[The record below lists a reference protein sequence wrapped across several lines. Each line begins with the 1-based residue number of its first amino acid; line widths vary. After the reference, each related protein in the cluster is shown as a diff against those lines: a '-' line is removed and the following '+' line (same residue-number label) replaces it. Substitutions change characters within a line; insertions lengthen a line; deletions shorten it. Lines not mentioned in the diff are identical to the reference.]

1 MSENSAT
8 DVYLFKKALKELKD
22 KKGKGTELISLYIPA
37 GKRLSDVGQYLR
49 EELSQSSNIK
59 SKTTK
64 KNVQSAIEV
73 ILQRL
78 KLLKEPLEKGVI
90 IFAGMIPRG
99 GPGTEKMETYVLE
112 PPEPVKTFIYRCDSQ
127 FYTEPLEDFI
137 QEKDIYG
144 VILIDRNE
152 ATIALVKGKNIQIAK
167 RLTSGVPGKFRAG
180 GQSARRLE
188 RLIDDAA
195 NQFMVRVGEY
205 ANEEFLPLLEQK
217 KLSGIL
223 VGGPGN
229 TKNEFVNKDY
239 LHHELKKKV
248 IDTFDLCYT
257 EEFGVRELLDKAS
270 GLLRDLDLMKEKEVV
285 QKFFKE
291 LIKEDG
297 GLAAYGEKEVMKYL
311 QMGAV
316 DTLIVTD
323 NINMSRITI
332 KCNNCDFTEEMNVKN
347 DELPKVEEDLKTKTC
362 PNCGGMLYID
372 ETEDIIEYFARL
384 CDESGA
390 NLKIVSTDTEEGSQI
405 YKAFKGI
412 AAILR
417 YRLD

>member
-1 MSENSAT
+1 MSSNAT
-8 DVYLFKKALKELKD
+8 DAYLFKKALKELKD

-37 GKRLSDVGQYLR
+37 GKRISDVSQYLR

-112 PPEPVKTFIYRCDSQ
+112 PPEPVKTFVYRCDSQ

-167 RLTSGVPGKFRAG
+167 RLTSGVPGKFKAG

-205 ANEEFLPLLEQK
+205 ANEEFLPLLQEK
-217 KLSGIL
+217 KLRGIL

-229 TKNEFVNKDY
+229 TKNEFINKDY

-285 QKFFKE
+285 QRFFKE

-316 DTLIVTD
+316 DTLIITD

-332 KCNNCDFTEEMNVKN
+332 KCNNCDYTEEMNVKN
-347 DELPKVEEDLKTKTC
+347 DELPKIEEELKTKTC
-362 PNCGGMLYID
+362 PNCGGSLYID

-390 NLKIVSTDTEEGSQI
+390 TLKIVSTDTEEGNQI
-405 YKAFKGI
+405 YRAFKGI

>member
-1 MSENSAT
+1 MSSNAT
-8 DVYLFKKALKELKD
+8 DAYLFKKALKELKD
-22 KKGKGTELISLYIPA
+22 KKGKGTELISLYIPS
-37 GKRLSDVGQYLR
+37 GKRISDVSQYLR

-112 PPEPVKTFIYRCDSQ
+112 PPEPVKTFVYRCDSQ

-167 RLTSGVPGKFRAG
+167 RLTSGVPGKFKAG

-205 ANEEFLPLLEQK
+205 ANEEFLPLLQEK
-217 KLSGIL
+217 KLRGIL

-229 TKNEFVNKDY
+229 TKNEFINKDY

-285 QKFFKE
+285 QRFFKE

-316 DTLIVTD
+316 DTLIITD

-332 KCNNCDFTEEMNVKN
+332 KCNNCDYTEEMNVKN
-347 DELPKVEEDLKTKTC
+347 DELPKIEEELKTKTC
-362 PNCGGMLYID
+362 PNCGGSLYID

-390 NLKIVSTDTEEGSQI
+390 TLKIVSTDTEEGNQI
-405 YKAFKGI
+405 YRAFKGI

>member
-1 MSENSAT
+1 MSNNAT
-8 DVYLFKKALKELKD
+8 DAYLFKKALKELKD

-37 GKRLSDVGQYLR
+37 GKRISDVSQYLR

-152 ATIALVKGKNIQIAK
+152 ATIAIVKGKNIQIVK
-167 RLTSGVPGKFRAG
+167 RLTSGVPGKFKAG

-195 NQFMVRVGEY
+195 NQFMIRVGEY
-205 ANEEFLPLLEQK
+205 ANEAFLPLLQEK
-217 KLSGIL
+217 RLKGIL

-248 IDTFDLCYT
+248 LDTYDLCYT

-270 GLLRDLDLMKEKEVV
+270 DLLRDLELMKEKEVV
-285 QKFFKE
+285 QRFFKE

-316 DTLIVTD
+316 DTLIITD

-332 KCNNCDFTEEMNVKN
+332 KCNNCDFIEELNVKN
-347 DELPKVEEDLKTKTC
+347 DEIPKIEEKLKTKTC
-362 PNCGGMLYID
+362 PKCEGSLYID
-372 ETEDIIEYFARL
+372 KTEDIIEYFARL

-390 NLKIVSTDTEEGSQI
+390 TLKIVSTDTEEGSQI

>member
-1 MSENSAT
+1 MGNSEK
-8 DVYLFKKALKELKD
+8 DIYLFKRAIRELKN
-22 KKGKGTELISLYIPA
+22 KKGKGTELISIYIPA
-37 GKRLSDVGQYLR
+37 GRRISDVSQYLK

-78 KLLKEPLEKGVI
+78 KLLKEPLENGVI
-90 IFAGMIPRG
+90 IFSGMIPRG
-99 GPGTEKMETYVLE
+99 GPGTEKMETYVLD
-112 PPEPVKTFIYRCDSQ
+112 PPEPIKTFIYRCDSQ
-127 FYTEPLEDFI
+127 FYTEPLEDFV
-137 QEKDIYG
+137 QDKDIYG
-144 VILIDRNE
+144 VILVDRNE
-152 ATIALVKGKNIQIAK
+152 ATIAIVKGKNIQIVK
-167 RLTSGVPGKFRAG
+167 RLTSGVPGKFKAG

-195 NQFMVRVGEY
+195 HQFMARVGEY
-205 ANEEFLPLLEQK
+205 ANEEFLPLLKEK
-217 KLSGIL
+217 KLRGLL

-229 TKNEFVNKDY
+229 TKNEFINKDY
-239 LHHELKKKV
+239 LHHELKKII

-270 GLLRDLDLMKEKEVV
+270 DLLRDLDMMKEKEVI
-285 QKFFKE
+285 QRFFKE
-291 LIKEDG
+291 LTKEDG

-316 DTLIVTD
+316 DTLIITD
-323 NINMSRITI
+323 NINMSRITLR
-332 KCNNCDFTEEMNVKN
+332 CNNCEFTQEMNIKN
-347 DELPKVEEDLKTKTC
+347 DELLKFEENLKTKAC
-362 PNCGGMLYID
+362 PECEGMLYID
-372 ETEDIIEYFARL
+372 NKEDIIEYFARL
-384 CDESGA
+384 CEESGTE
-390 NLKIVSTDTEEGSQI
+390 LKIVSTDTEEGSQI

-417 YRLD
+417 YKLD

>member
-1 MSENSAT
+1 MGNNAT
-8 DVYLFKKALKELKD
+8 DAYLFKKALKELKD

-37 GKRLSDVGQYLR
+37 GKRISDVSQYLR

-59 SKTTK
+59 SKTTR

-90 IFAGMIPRG
+90 IFSGMIPRG

-127 FYTEPLEDFI
+127 FYTEPLEEFI

-167 RLTSGVPGKFRAG
+167 RLTSGVPGKFKAG

-195 NQFMVRVGEY
+195 NQFMTRVGEY
-205 ANEEFLPLLEQK
+205 ANEEFLPLLQEK
-217 KLSGIL
+217 KLKGIL

-239 LHHELKKKV
+239 LHHELKKRI

-285 QKFFKE
+285 QRFFKE

-316 DTLIVTD
+316 DTLIITD

-332 KCNNCDFTEEMNVKN
+332 KCNNCDFVNELNVKN
-347 DELPKVEEDLKTKTC
+347 DEISKIEEELKTKTC
-362 PNCGGMLYID
+362 PNCGGSLYID
-372 ETEDIIEYFARL
+372 NIEDIVEYFAKL

-390 NLKIVSTDTEEGSQI
+390 TLKIVSTDTEEGSQI

-417 YRLD
+417 YKLE